1 MKNQF
6 KAYENISEIVDNR
19 DLSKSPIMM
28 FRPRALNM
36 IDHSIKVNG
45 QPLNGGLM
53 DFAIIMFE
61 NAQKIIEKS
70 PSFEERQVPRL
81 DKGCSLK
88 KWTRPEI
95 GFY

>member
-1 MKNQF
+1 
-6 KAYENISEIVDNR
+6 
-19 DLSKSPIMM
+19 MM

-81 DKGCSLK
+81 YKGCSLK

-95 GFY
+95 PQILPYLYETWSKELPFE